1 VSQSAKLQRLPWAT
15 GSDTRTFM
23 VQGSLVDEAP
33 DVELS
38 LGVLRSPLWDVPLP
52 PCPDCGG
59 TLAWTRPGN
68 APAAQRCRVCGSLF
82 RVMVE

>member
-1 VSQSAKLQRLPWAT
+1 MSPCVKLQRLPWAT
-15 GSDTRTFM
+15 GSGTRTFM
-23 VQGSLVDEAP
+23 VRGTLVDDAA
-33 DVELS
+33 DVDLS
-38 LGVLRSPLWDVPLP
+38 LGDLRSALWDVPLP

-68 APAAQRCRVCGSLF
+68 LPAAQRCRVCGSLF